1 MFLFFFSAWGCKSN
15 KNRYVKYKKVI
26 HCLFSFQIGISERI
40 TMDFNTADTFNITD
54 IRRVLLW
61 FGLVGVGLF
70 SQHHHGVNS
79 IQCSLLSVADA
90 VSFNRALHLAF
101 YYQFFTV
108 ANVPWHFWKCN
119 FAPLHQLQW
128 PYLHWVSWSF
138 YHK

>member
-1 MFLFFFSAWGCKSN
+1 MFLFFSLREAVKATKIDMSN
-15 KNRYVKYKKVI
+15 IKKWFIV
-26 HCLFSFQIGISERI
+26 CFRFKLVFPNVLRWIS
-40 TMDFNTADTFNITD
+40 T
-54 IRRVLLW
+54 LLTLSTLPIFDAFY

-119 FAPLHQLQW
+119 FAPPHQLQW